1 MMAALSTTRPYNMPL
16 SKCLILSCLCCL
28 MNHITIPLF
37 ANEKSLKHCLTHRF
51 ATVSKKVN
59 VKRLKVDIWTHLDEL
74 EAKSSVS
81 DRRSAENS
89 IVTDQGG
96 TFMLRT
102 VLDEDTVLSD
112 CRFLCVIFVIIRI
125 SYSAE

>member
-1 MMAALSTTRPYNMPL
+1 M
-16 SKCLILSCLCCL
+16 K
-28 MNHITIPLF
+28 HIDVPLF
-37 ANEKSLKHCLTHRF
+37 ANEKSLTHCLTYRF

-89 IVTDQGG
+89 IVTDKGG
-96 TFMLRT
+96 KSLILT
-102 VLDEDTVLSD
+102 VVDVDIELYD
-112 CRFLCVIFVIIRI
+112 CKLL
-125 SYSAE
+125 

>member
-1 MMAALSTTRPYNMPL
+1 M
-16 SKCLILSCLCCL
+16 
-28 MNHITIPLF
+28 
-37 ANEKSLKHCLTHRF
+37 
-51 ATVSKKVN
+51 N

-102 VLDEDTVLSD
+102 VFDEDTVLYD